1 MRDIIIGLLIILG
14 IFLLVDFLYS
24 NNNVCK
30 VEYDKTVKCGILKK
44 ELDIDINLFDRY
56 W

>member
-1 MRDIIIGLLIILG
+1 MRDILIGLLIILG
-14 IFLLVDFLYS
+14 VFLIGDFIYS

-30 VEYDKTVKCGILKK
+30 VEYNQTVKCGFLKK
-44 ELDIDINLFDRY
+44 QLDIDVNLFNRY